1 MNPNPETQP
10 DLSVA
15 VREAQAV
22 SAAVNLTS
30 KDINT
35 LVAVG
40 AIPNGTPPDVILFFS
55 KSCAETRLSP
65 FKRQVHLIKRNVKQG
80 NEWVARYTVQT
91 GIDGYRAIANRT
103 GLYAGNDEYKFD
115 EGINEYQ
122 MISDGRKRP
131 TVATATVYK
140 MLAGT
145 RCPFAASVRWEEYYP
160 GEKQGFMWDKM
171 PFTMLGKCAESLAL
185 RKAFPE
191 ELSGVYT
198 DEEMAQAEIR
208 KEPEPVRPVLTDDQ
222 GVDYH
227 RPQAPTPRQE
237 PYIRPAGPHDP
248 APVTQAAPAPTKAD
262 PKRIEALLEESKAKL
277 LRTIQGVQQMQLWV
291 EALRAG
297 WLMQNEQL
305 KAVSA
310 HLLFPTAAKLTHYET
325 ATKGIK
331 GDYDKLMDSIKKV
344 APTAEE
350 EAMFSAVYG
359 PRGASTEEPER
370 PPSADGAEDVDSPN
384 APWRSFPVPFGQSSG
399 TLLGKLDKKKLYGF
413 FANFEV
419 EETYEGKPRQ
429 KDRIERDRQFRAALD
444 SAGAHYNFTL
454 PEDKKPKQEEP
465 LPQCDENGNP
475 I

>member
-1 MNPNPETQP
+1 MTPETQP
-10 DLSVA
+10 DLAVA
-15 VREAQAV
+15 VRETQAV

-30 KDINT
+30 KDIDT

-65 FKRQVHLIKRNVKQG
+65 FRRQVHLIKRNVKQG

-140 MLAGT
+140 MLAGM

-198 DEEMAQAEIR
+198 DEEMAQAEVR

-227 RPQAPTPRQE
+227 RPPTP
-237 PYIRPAGPHDP
+237 
-248 APVTQAAPAPTKAD
+248 TPTPSKAD

-277 LRTIQGVQQMQLWV
+277 LRTIQGVPQMQLWV

-325 ATKGIK
+325 ATKAIK
-331 GDYDKLMDSIKKV
+331 GDYDKLMESIKKV

-350 EAMFSAVYG
+350 EAMFTAAYG
-359 PRGASTEEPER
+359 PKGASTEEPER
-370 PPSADGAEDVDSPN
+370 PPTTLKEIHASPGIEGEPFWDVICPIPRKGQKKPDYEKNPDTIGSLYAAMKAGNDEAQKRLWGFAKHWDAVPREFNGKTYPPSAADI
-384 APWRSFPVPFGQSSG
+384 
-399 TLLGKLDKKKLYGF
+399 K
-413 FANFEV
+413 
-419 EETYEGKPRQ
+419 
-429 KDRIERDRQFRAALD
+429 FREALD
-444 SAGAHYNFTL
+444 QFCDWH
-454 PEDKKPKQEEP
+454 DKNEAPN
-465 LPQCDENGNP
+465 DN
-475 I
+475 